1 MTHLG
6 AVVFTDI
13 TGELVDDDIL
23 KSFYPDASTA
33 GATRVWATWRKPTH
47 DQLVKAWPSRAP
59 ADTGHP
65 ARGWWQPTIEELR
78 GARRTAASTE
88 RALATRRAK
97 TEG

>member
-1 MTHLG
+1 MT
-6 AVVFTDI
+6 
-13 TGELVDDDIL
+13 DDIQ
-23 KSFYPDASTA
+23 KGFYPEASTA

-47 DQLVKAWPSRAP
+47 DELVKAWPARSP
-59 ADTGHP
+59 ADTGDL

-78 GARRTAASTE
+78 SERRKAASIE